1 LATFAI
7 IGGTGALGAALAGR
21 LAAVGHEV
29 CIGSRDAVKAE
40 TFAAGIAVG
49 AGGRISGAGLA
60 EATGRGEIV
69 ILTVPYAAHADTLAQ
84 IREAA
89 QGMIVVDAT
98 VPLRPPKVGTVQLP
112 AAGCAAV
119 EAAQI
124 LGEGVRVVSALQTIG
139 AEKLASGGPIDA
151 DVLVAGDDG
160 EAVEAVRAML
170 GELGLRSWHVGPL
183 ANSAAAEAMTS
194 VLIQLNRRYKLV
206 QSGVRIT
213 GRPKDGPAA
222 SAGLSIRPVAGL
234 PLFGP
239 GDDLAGAILAAL
251 AATGEALHEG
261 DVIVVAQKVISKVED
276 RAVPLAGV
284 KPGPAAREAADKADK
299 DPAVVELIATEAQE
313 LMRVVPGVIIAR
325 HRTGHVLANAGIDA
339 SNVAD
344 GDDGPSVLLW
354 PLDPDASA
362 RALRAALEA
371 RFGVRLAVIVSDSLG
386 RAWRMGTTGAAIGV
400 AGIKPLRDRRGETDL
415 FGRELKATVI
425 GVADEIAAAAS
436 LVIGEAAE
444 GTPVAI
450 VRGATYDPDPA
461 DAGIGEL
468 LRPLEKDL
476 FR

>member
-1 LATFAI
+1 LASFAI

-29 CIGSRDAVKAE
+29 WIGSRDATKAE
-40 TFAAGIAVG
+40 AFAAGLTFKG
-49 AGGRISGAGLA
+49 SGRISGVGLV

-89 QGMIVVDAT
+89 QGRIVVDAT

-119 EAAQI
+119 EAAEI

-151 DVLVAGDDG
+151 DVLVAGDDA
-160 EAVEAVRAML
+160 EAVEAVRTML

-213 GRPKDGPAA
+213 GRPKDAPAA
-222 SAGLSIRPVAGL
+222 NAGLSVRPIAGL

-239 GDDLAGAILAAL
+239 GDDLADAIVAAL
-251 AATGEALHEG
+251 AAAGDILQEG
-261 DVIVVAQKVISKVED
+261 DVVVVAQKAVSKVED
-276 RAVPLAGV
+276 RAVALSSV
-284 KPGPAAREAADKADK
+284 TPGPGAREAAARADK
-299 DPAVVELIATEAQE
+299 DPAVVELIASEAQE

-325 HRTGHVLANAGIDA
+325 HRTGHVMANAGIDA
-339 SNVAD
+339 SNVPD

-354 PLDPDASA
+354 PRDPDASA
-362 RALRAALEA
+362 QQLRATLEA
-371 RFGVRLAVIVSDSLG
+371 HFRVRLAVIVSDSLG
-386 RAWRMGTTGAAIGV
+386 RAWRMGTIGSAIGAAGM
-400 AGIKPLRDRRGETDL
+400 KPLRDRRGESDL

-444 GTPVAI
+444 GTPAAI
-450 VRGATYDPDPA
+450 VRGAIYDPDEA
-461 DAGIGEL
+461 AGIGEL